1 VRTPGARGNIRRGGG
16 AVAALALAAMA
27 AGCTHGGDTTASV
40 MRPAGGTTVAFE
52 SVDGP
57 PPAIFEQLVTTL
69 AEEANARQLPVVSR
83 QGSPTYRV
91 RAYLAVHVVRKQPQ
105 VGWVWDVYDVNQRRA
120 FRIAGEEVG
129 ARAGRDAWA
138 SADGEVLK
146 RIARRGM
153 DQLAGFVGTPSARPP
168 SQPEDQSGILLA
180 GPASSPPALIPASAN
195 VPLPPRRPQRSAAAS
210 PTAYDAIT
218 LAIAVR

>member
-1 VRTPGARGNIRRGGG
+1 M
-16 AVAALALAAMA
+16 VAALALAAMA

-91 RAYLAVHVVRKQPQ
+91 RAYLAVHVVRKQSQ
-105 VGWVWDVYDVNQRRA
+105 VGWVWDVYDADQRRA

-138 SADGEVLK
+138 SADGEVLR

-153 DQLAGFVGTPSARPP
+153 DQLAGFVGAPPARPP
-168 SQPEDQSGILLA
+168 SQPQEDQSGTLLA
-180 GPASSPPALIPASAN
+180 GPVSSPPALIPASEN
-195 VPLPPRRPQRSAAAS
+195 IPLPPRRPQRSAATAS
-210 PTAYDAIT
+210 PTAHDAIT